1 MAIKEI
7 PFRPRLEGTF
17 RTRFY
22 NAVCP
27 IKRDTSSTEIE
38 EICAGEIM
46 WVENEC
52 VVNIAQRRKY
62 RAVWYLF
69 RDLVRASWRAEF
81 KNGTLFMRLI
91 ELDEADDATSAKR
104 ETKDLIRGWMQESR
118 REKITASSDFIKRME
133 NGTHDK
139 RDISNLIA
147 DGSELAERL
156 EKIKTGKLNVTDA
169 VQPYLQ
175 LVTDS
180 GPDSIDSFTG
190 QRIADIWRYFR
201 MTWSTPAENTPG
213 RTMQYLIRDAAHP
226 MHAVM
231 GLVSLE
237 NCAVAITCRDDYIG
251 WTPSALIKTIK
262 SGKVTPLTAY
272 QQLLAYL
279 NGGIESIDYSD
290 LCSEADIQNPS
301 ASVIDRLTTI
311 AADSDNQ
318 RKTLIVGGSSAVEN
332 NEQLF
337 ENDNV
342 RSDESVT
349 LLFKHKRADQLAKN
363 LSALTA
369 LRQAISRPDFETEW
383 EKISSEESVSTAIRT
398 ALSVQKSKHIGTS
411 MLELNVC
418 GAIPPYNEV
427 LGGKLAAL
435 LAVSPQ
441 IIEDYRKRYGGKKSE
456 IASKLKGEDVC
467 RPADLVYVGTTS
479 LYSIGSS
486 QYNRLKIPKDA
497 INAKMDIQWKE
508 LGFTTGYGTLH
519 ISRAT
524 ALCLKEVMGEN
535 NKINHIFGEG
545 PSPKMRLLA
554 ASIRDLLETSHEDTK
569 EFTKHAMSR
578 IVYGA
583 KIACNT
589 SAYMLGI
596 DPNPEFYFDAGD
608 PVSGTNSII
617 HFWQNRWLA
626 HRIKFLPIF
635 DRLHS
640 FDKTAVLI
648 SKEISPDEGRPHER
662 LADRTAEQIIDSNT
676 NCLQFVRDLYRGKSA
691 FADDVQQDDL
701 KSIHVETR
709 LDSAIYD
716 IISQRKD
723 VVLTGNPGDGKTHM
737 IRILEEPLVSCDYE
751 IELDAS
757 TKTDDELFDHWR
769 QAHEDGKPFMLAINA
784 AILHSLN
791 ASHGDFRPI
800 AETYKQMI
808 HAVNHGEPTVSVGNV
823 VVFDFSSRE
832 ILTPEIIDAVITKL
846 TNDSHYIECTNC
858 PLGAACPVVRNKRLI
873 QTGLFKRRLCAI
885 AERAILRGHHTTV
898 RDLEAFVSY
907 LIFGDRDCTTIA
919 RTTGNNDYEIANLVY
934 SGRGKLFDTFREIF
948 DPVSISH
955 PVWDER
961 ILTNTI
967 APDTWEAGFVPP
979 VETIDAYNLNEF
991 YLRKRQFYFFNRN
1004 GQALLDILDD
1014 DIAAFQHFLRQ
1025 SDKTVIKDVIS
1036 KLNAFFGKVEKN
1048 ELVIW
1053 SGHRYNNSPRSVL
1066 ISTGSM
1072 KAKKFV
1078 VGRPKLLPS
1087 MQAGI
1092 DMAENYLRFSPKDC
1106 SSVFL
1111 KIDFAMFS
1119 FLSAA
1124 ERGVPVLYMESV
1136 MTKRVWRFIERLQQC
1151 VEQSGDDTVE
1161 VSLFDIQKRS
1171 EYKVEVDLD
1180 EKKYTAIKRVPQR
1193 S

>member
-1 MAIKEI
+1 MATREI
-7 PFRPRLEGTF
+7 PFRPKLEGEF

-22 NAVCP
+22 KAVFP
-27 IKRDTSSTEIE
+27 LQKDTSSTEIE
-38 EICAGEIM
+38 AICAAEIA

-52 VVNIAQRRKY
+52 VVNITQRRKY

-81 KNGTLFMRLI
+81 KNGTLFMRLMEI
-91 ELDEADDATSAKR
+91 GEADDAASGKR
-104 ETKDLIRGWMQESR
+104 EAKDRIRGWMQESR
-118 REKITASSDFIKRME
+118 LEKISASSDFIKRME
-133 NGTHDK
+133 DGTRDK
-139 RDISNLIA
+139 RDISQLIA
-147 DGSELAERL
+147 DGDELAERL
-156 EKIKTGKLNVTDA
+156 GKIKTGELDVIDA

-180 GPDSIDSFTG
+180 GPDSIDPFTG

-201 MTWSTPAENTPG
+201 MTWSTPAESTPG

-231 GLVSLE
+231 GLISLE
-237 NCAVAITCRDDYIG
+237 NCAVAITRRDDYIG
-251 WTPSALIKTIK
+251 WTLSALINTIK
-262 SGKVTPLTAY
+262 SGKVTPLATY
-272 QQLLAYL
+272 QRLITYL
-279 NGGIESIDYSD
+279 NEGIGSIDHSD

-301 ASVIDRLTTI
+301 ASVIDRLITI

-318 RKTLIVGGSSAVEN
+318 RKILIAGGADNVGEN
-332 NEQLF
+332 KEQIS

-349 LLFKHKRADQLAKN
+349 LLFKRKRADQLAKD
-363 LSALTA
+363 LSALA
-369 LRQAISRPDFETEW
+369 ILRQAITRPDFEMRW
-383 EKISSEESVSTAIRT
+383 EKISGEDSVSTAIRT

-418 GAIPPYNEV
+418 GAIPPYNEA

-441 IIEDYRKRYGGKKSE
+441 IVEDYRNRYGGRKSE

-497 INAKMDIQWKE
+497 IGAKMDIRWEK
-508 LGFTTGYGTLH
+508 LGLTTGYGTLH

-524 ALCLKEVMGEN
+524 ALCLKDVMGEN
-535 NKINHIFGEG
+535 SKVNHIFGEG
-545 PSPKMRLLA
+545 PSPKMRLLT
-554 ASIRDLLETSHEDTK
+554 ASMGDLFETTYEDTR

-583 KIACNT
+583 KLACNT
-589 SAYMLGI
+589 SSYVLGV
-596 DPNPEFYFDAGD
+596 DSAPVFYFNTEDPAAG
-608 PVSGTNSII
+608 TRSII
-617 HFWQNRWLA
+617 RFWQNRWLA
-626 HRIKFLPIF
+626 HRVEYLPIF

-648 SKEISPDEGRPHER
+648 SKEIKADGGGTHEK
-662 LADRTAEQIIDSNT
+662 LSDHSAEQIVADDT
-676 NCLQFVRDLYRGKSA
+676 GHLQYVRDLYRGKSA
-691 FADDVQQDDL
+691 FADGVQRDDL

-709 LDSAIYD
+709 LDSAICD
-716 IISQRKD
+716 IVFQGKD

-737 IRILEEPLVSCDYE
+737 IRILEEPLASCDYE
-751 IELDAS
+751 TELDAS
-757 TKTDDELFDHWR
+757 TKSDDELYDHWR
-769 QAHEDGKPFMLAINA
+769 QAHEDGKPFVLAINA

-791 ASHGDFRPI
+791 ASHGDFQPI
-800 AETYKQMI
+800 AEAYKQMI
-808 HAVNHGEPTVSVGNV
+808 HAVNHGEPADTVDNV
-823 VVFDFSSRE
+823 VVFDLSSRE
-832 ILTPEIIDAVITKL
+832 ILTPEIIDAVIAKL
-846 TNDSHYIECTNC
+846 TNDSHYSECTSC
-858 PLGAACPVVRNKRLI
+858 PLGTACPVARNKLLI
-873 QTGLFKRRLCAI
+873 QTGSFKRRLCAI
-885 AERAILRGHHTTV
+885 AERAILKGHHATV

-907 LIFGDRDCTTIA
+907 LIFGDRDCATIA
-919 RTTGNNDYEIANLVY
+919 RTTGNNKYEVANLVY
-934 SGRGKLFDTFREIF
+934 SGQGKLFDAFREAF
-948 DPVSISH
+948 DPVSVSH

-961 ILTNTI
+961 ILTNAI
-967 APDTWEAGFVPP
+967 DPDTWETGFTRP
-979 VETIDAYNLNEF
+979 VETIDANNLDEF
-991 YLRKRQFYFFNRN
+991 RLRKRQFYFFNRN

-1014 DIAAFQHFLRQ
+1014 DIADFQRFLRQ
-1025 SDKTVIKDVIS
+1025 SDKAIIKDVIS
-1036 KLNAFFGKVEKN
+1036 KLNAFFGKAEKN

-1053 SGHRYNNSPRSVL
+1053 SGHRYNNSPRNVL
-1066 ISTGSM
+1066 ISTGSIR
-1072 KAKKFV
+1072 AKRFT

-1087 MQAGI
+1087 MQTGI
-1092 DMAENYLRFSPKDC
+1092 DMAENYLRFSPEDC
-1106 SSVFL
+1106 ASVFL

-1124 ERGVPVLYMESV
+1124 ERGVPVLYMESA
-1136 MTKRVWRFIERLQQC
+1136 MTKRVWRFIERLQLR

-1161 VSLFDIQKRS
+1161 VSLFDIQNRS
-1171 EYKVEVDLD
+1171 EYKVEIDLD
-1180 EKKYTAIKRVPQR
+1180 ERKYITIKRMP
-1193 S
+1193 